1 MPPALPPPS
10 RADRA
15 WLASVLG
22 ADAKT
27 LRLRRLD
34 GGITSAVHDVA
45 ILDANRKP
53 RRYVLRRYTGADH
66 ESPVVDVRREAA
78 ILTGLAASGLP
89 APRLIAFDAEAEHCS
104 APALL
109 MTRLPGRMLLRPADP
124 DDWLRQL
131 AALLPRIHAAQV
143 DAPPAEIWVD
153 PADLTTHD
161 WSSDDGMWQ
170 AAFELF
176 HGGPPDGDRCFSH
189 RDYQQFNLLWTG
201 QSLSGVVDWVF
212 SSYGSPDID
221 VAHCRAEP
229 HRRVLRRDGRALSE
243 PLRGSRGPP
252 GGALVGCRRATR
264 VPARLGLVPAT
275 PGRSPAHHRLR
286 RNARAGRGQPPSCAR
301 PRRLSYQP
309 RRSTGQVSSTV
320 PSASTRCIRSCSAQ
334 VGSMWA
340 GTIRTRS
347 PTAGCGAPSC
357 IE

>member
-10 RADRA
+10 PADRS

-22 ADAKT
+22 ADEKS
-27 LRLRRLD
+27 LRVRRLD

-221 VAHCRAEP
+221 VAHCRLNLTVVYSAEMAARFLN
-229 HRRVLRRDGRALSE
+229 HYEAVVGRRVEPWWDVTRLLGYLPGWDSFLQRQAGRRLTIDFAGMHARVEASLQAALD
-243 PLRGSRGPP
+243 
-252 GGALVGCRRATR
+252 
-264 VPARLGLVPAT
+264 
-275 PGRSPAHHRLR
+275 
-286 RNARAGRGQPPSCAR
+286 RAG
-301 PRRLSYQP
+301 
-309 RRSTGQVSSTV
+309 
-320 PSASTRCIRSCSAQ
+320 
-334 VGSMWA
+334 
-340 GTIRTRS
+340 
-347 PTAGCGAPSC
+347 
-357 IE
+357 